1 MLTVAYLLNVLGMI
15 VLPIVLA
22 FYVTRKFSLPW
33 KLIFAGGLT
42 FIVSQIF
49 HIPFLYGLTAMFTS
63 GVLPTIPAAWTSLFN
78 AVVLGLL
85 AGIFEE
91 TARWILFKFI
101 LKDAKTWEQGVVVG
115 TGYGGTEALIIGI
128 LALTSVVNMIILRNA
143 NLTATVPPELLEIT
157 KQKVA
162 EFWSVPVYMAFL
174 GLIERAFTI
183 CIQISLTIM
192 VLYSVA
198 YRKPVWFWI
207 ALFWHAIVDALAV
220 YLMPIIG
227 ALAIEL
233 VVGICGAI
241 SLVILFRLRPRFLPE
256 ATVAPISSN
265 RNVRS

>member
-1 MLTVAYLLNVLGMI
+1 MLTAAYLLNVLGMI
-15 VLPIVLA
+15 VLPILLA
-22 FYVTRKFSLPW
+22 IYVTRKFSLPW

-42 FIVSQIF
+42 FIVSQVF

-63 GVLPTIPAAWTSLFN
+63 GVLPAIPFAWTTLFN

-101 LKDAKTWEQGVVVG
+101 LKDARSWEQGVVVG
-115 TGYGGTEALIIGI
+115 TGYGGTEAIIVGI
-128 LALTSVVNMIILRNA
+128 LALTTVVNMIVLRNA
-143 NLTATVPPELLEIT
+143 DLAAMVPPELLEIT
-157 KQKVA
+157 QQRVA
-162 EFWSVPVYMAFL
+162 EFWSAPVYMAFL
-174 GLIERAFTI
+174 GFIERAFTI

-207 ALFWHAIVDALAV
+207 ALFWHAIVDGLAV
-220 YLMPIIG
+220 YLMPLVG

-233 VVGICGAI
+233 VVGICAAI
-241 SLVILFRLRPRFLPE
+241 SLVILFRLRPRFVQEQIVEVTPGL
-256 ATVAPISSN
+256 N
-265 RNVRS
+265 

>member
-1 MLTVAYLLNVLGMI
+1 MLTAAYLLNVLGMI
-15 VLPIVLA
+15 ILPILLA

-49 HIPFLYGLTAMFTS
+49 HIPFLYGLTAMFKS
-63 GVLPTIPAAWTSLFN
+63 GVMPAIPYAWTALFN

-101 LKDAKTWEQGVVVG
+101 LKDARTWEQGVVVG
-115 TGYGGTEALIIGI
+115 TGYGGTEAIIIGI
-128 LALTSVVNMIILRNA
+128 LVLTTLVNMIILRNA
-143 NLTATVPPELLEIT
+143 DISAMVPPELLEMT
-157 KQKVA
+157 QQQVA
-162 EFWSVPVYMAFL
+162 EFWSAPVYMALL

-198 YRKPVWFWI
+198 FRKPVWFWI
-207 ALFWHAIVDALAV
+207 ALLWHAIVDASAV
-220 YLMPIIG
+220 YLSPVIG

-233 VVGICGAI
+233 LIGIFAAI
-241 SLVILFRLRPRFLPE
+241 SLVILFRLRPRFAQEPKVE
-256 ATVAPISSN
+256 PIPS
-265 RNVRS
+265 

>member
-1 MLTVAYLLNVLGMI
+1 MLTAAYLLNVLGI
-15 VLPIVLA
+15 LVLPVVLA

-63 GVLPTIPAAWTSLFN
+63 GILPAIPYAWATLFN

-101 LKDAKTWEQGVVVG
+101 LKDARTWEQGVVVG
-115 TGYGGTEALIIGI
+115 SGYGGTEAIIVGI
-128 LALTSVVNMIILRNA
+128 LALATVINMIVLRNA
-143 NLTATVPPELLEIT
+143 DIAAMVPPELLQMT
-157 KQKVA
+157 QQRVA
-162 EFWSVPVYMAFL
+162 EFWSAPVYMALL
-174 GLIERAFTI
+174 GFTERAFTI

-220 YLMPIIG
+220 YLAPIIG
-227 ALAIEL
+227 ALAVEL
-233 VVGICGAI
+233 VIGICAAI
-241 SLVILFRLRPRFLPE
+241 SLLILFRLRPRFVQE
-256 ATVAPISSN
+256 PIVEPIPS
-265 RNVRS
+265 

>member
-1 MLTVAYLLNVLGMI
+1 MLTAAYLLNGLGMI

-42 FIVSQIF
+42 FIVSQVF

-63 GVLPTIPAAWTSLFN
+63 GILPSVPYAWATLFN

-101 LKDAKTWEQGVVVG
+101 LKNARTWEQGVVVG
-115 TGYGGTEALIIGI
+115 TGYGGTEAIIIGV
-128 LALTSVVNMIILRNA
+128 LALTTVINMIVLRNA
-143 NLTATVPPELLEIT
+143 DIAAMVPPELLEMT
-157 KQKVA
+157 QQRVA
-162 EFWSVPVYMAFL
+162 EFWSAPVYMALL
-174 GLIERAFTI
+174 GFVERAFTI

-198 YRKPVWFWI
+198 FRKPVWFWM
-207 ALFWHAIVDALAV
+207 ALLWHAIVDASAV
-220 YLMPIIG
+220 YLLPVIG
-227 ALAIEL
+227 ALAVEL
-233 VVGICGAI
+233 LIGIFAAI
-241 SLVILFRLRPRFLPE
+241 SLVILFRLRPRFARE
-256 ATVAPISSN
+256 QKVEPILS
-265 RNVRS
+265 

>member
-1 MLTVAYLLNVLGMI
+1 MLTAAYLLNGLGMI

-63 GVLPTIPAAWTSLFN
+63 GILPAIPYAWATLFN

-115 TGYGGTEALIIGI
+115 TGYGGTEAIIIGI
-128 LALTSVVNMIILRNA
+128 LTLATVVNMIVLRNA
-143 NLTATVPPELLEIT
+143 NISAMVPPELLEMT

-162 EFWSVPVYMAFL
+162 EFWSAPVYMALL
-174 GLIERAFTI
+174 GLVERALTI

-207 ALFWHAIVDALAV
+207 ALLWHAIVDALAV
-220 YLMPIIG
+220 YLMPLIG

-233 VVGICGAI
+233 VVGICAAI
-241 SLVILFRLRPRFLPE
+241 SLVILFRLRPRFVQEPKAE
-256 ATVAPISSN
+256 PITG
-265 RNVRS
+265 

>member
-1 MLTVAYLLNVLGMI
+1 MLTAAYLLNGLGMI

-63 GVLPTIPAAWTSLFN
+63 GILPSVPYAWATLFN

-101 LKDAKTWEQGVVVG
+101 LKDARTWEQGVVVG
-115 TGYGGTEALIIGI
+115 TGYGGTEAIIIGI
-128 LALTSVVNMIILRNA
+128 LTLTTVVNMIVLRNA
-143 NLTATVPPELLEIT
+143 DIAAMVPPELLEMT

-162 EFWSVPVYMAFL
+162 EFWSAPVYMAIL
-174 GLIERAFTI
+174 GLVERAFTI
-183 CIQISLTIM
+183 CIQIALTIM

-198 YRKPVWFWI
+198 FRKPVWFWI
-207 ALFWHAIVDALAV
+207 ALLWHAIVDALAV
-220 YLMPIIG
+220 YLMPLIG

-233 VVGICGAI
+233 VVGICAAI
-241 SLVILFRLRPRFLPE
+241 SLVILFRLRPRFVQEPKAE
-256 ATVAPISSN
+256 PITG
-265 RNVRS
+265 